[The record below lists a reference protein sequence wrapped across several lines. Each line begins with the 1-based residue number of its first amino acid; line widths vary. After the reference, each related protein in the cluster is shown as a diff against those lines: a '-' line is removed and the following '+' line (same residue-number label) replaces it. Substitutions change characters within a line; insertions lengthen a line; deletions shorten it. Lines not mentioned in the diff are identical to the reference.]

1 MIVNNN
7 EIYYSKPDHIN
18 THTHVNVRFQKKIGG
33 KRDFET
39 KKNLSNIY
47 RYLLFTKQNYSTTL
61 HTHTHTQI
69 NGKEPAHYFE
79 LIDMLKIQM
88 FSF

>member
-1 MIVNNN
+1 M
-7 EIYYSKPDHIN
+7 
-18 THTHVNVRFQKKIGG
+18 NVRFQKKIGG

-61 HTHTHTQI
+61 HTHTHTNQWQRTSPLFRI
-69 NGKEPAHYFE
+69 NRYVENSNVFV
-79 LIDMLKIQM
+79 LICVHHHHHRPI
-88 FSF
+88 